1 MTAFTTYGTSMHT
14 VNELA
19 QLITGSLGTV
29 FTEHDSYFRG
39 IYLVAETSTH
49 TIEIQPNSIP
59 GDNGE
64 DELYEEKYPAIPTL
78 LLVTAEALDTS
89 INTGLNSIDGLQKLT
104 EEAL

>member
-1 MTAFTTYGTSMHT
+1 MTAFATYGTSTHT

-39 IYLVAETSTH
+39 IYLIAETSTH

-64 DELYEEKYPAIPTL
+64 DDLYEETYPTIPTL
-78 LLVTAEALDTS
+78 LLVTAEAPDTTVNTSLD
-89 INTGLNSIDGLQKLT
+89 SIDGLHKLT